1 MMELGQ
7 QTFND
12 PKARD
17 HMQEEMLKI
26 LAPLMKDKEKVLTFL
41 LSFAAHYQVK
51 GFHNLNGLIRCTS
64 DFSSYLAGFNSCGLW
79 RIFPEASSAT
89 KL

>member
-1 MMELGQ
+1 QQPHRKVWLVLRLRKNVQIMGQISEYMMELGQ

-26 LAPLMKDKEKVLTFL
+26 IAPLMKDKEK
-41 LSFAAHYQVK
+41 S
-51 GFHNLNGLIRCTS
+51 
-64 DFSSYLAGFNSCGLW
+64 
-79 RIFPEASSAT
+79 
-89 KL
+89 

>member
-1 MMELGQ
+1 MGQISEYMMELGQ

-26 LAPLMKDKEKVLTFL
+26 IAPLMKDKRKVLTFL
-41 LSFAAHYQVK
+41 YRPQIVTTLRGST
-51 GFHNLNGLIRCTS
+51 I
-64 DFSSYLAGFNSCGLW
+64 
-79 RIFPEASSAT
+79 
-89 KL
+89 

>member
-17 HMQEEMLKI
+17 QMQEEMLKI
-26 LAPLMKDKEKVLTFL
+26 IAPLMKDKEK
-41 LSFAAHYQVK
+41 S
-51 GFHNLNGLIRCTS
+51 
-64 DFSSYLAGFNSCGLW
+64 
-79 RIFPEASSAT
+79 
-89 KL
+89 